1 MKIALLTD
9 GIYPYVIGGM
19 QKHSYFLAKYL
30 ARNKINVDLYHF
42 KSIDNYNLPNP
53 FNADE
58 LLFIK
63 TFEIDYPSTI
73 WFPGHYLY
81 KRYLYSKKVLR
92 VFLLENRKYDFV
104 YAKGFSAWALLN
116 KRKKHKLKIPVG
128 LNFHGY
134 EMFQRWPS
142 VISGLKLQILKYPV
156 LYNMR
161 KADHLF
167 SYGAKISKIIERK
180 VSKNKLIEIPSGID
194 KKWIT
199 SKIKPSSQ
207 QLNFVFVGRAERR
220 KGIIEINKTIKSID
234 NNFNANFH
242 FIGPIEPNLKI
253 FDNRVKYH
261 GTIYDSEDLKFI
273 LDQMDILLCPS
284 YSEGMPNVIMEAMSR
299 GLAIIATDVGAVSK
313 LVDEEN
319 GWLIN
324 PDGLEKSLKDIVV
337 KAIKTN
343 PNGIDKK
350 KNQSIDKIKFFTW
363 DKVILQLIKRIKSE

>member
-1 MKIALLTD
+1 MKIALLSD
-9 GIYPYVIGGM
+9 GIYPYVVGGM

-53 FNADE
+53 FTAEE

-63 TFEIDYPSTI
+63 IFEIDYPSTI

-81 KRYLYSKKVLR
+81 KRYLYSKKILK
-92 VFLLENRKYDFV
+92 VFINENINYDFV
-104 YAKGFSAWALLN
+104 YIQGFSGWSLLN
-116 KRKKHKLKIPVG
+116 NRKKNKIDSPIG

-142 VISGLKLQILKYPV
+142 VISGIKLQILKYPV

-161 KADHLF
+161 KADFLF
-167 SYGAKISKIIERK
+167 SFGGKISEIISNK
-180 VSKNKLIEIPSGID
+180 VSKNKIIEILSGVEDNFI
-194 KKWIT
+194 
-199 SKIKPSSQ
+199 SNRIKPTSQ
-207 QLNFVFVGRAERR
+207 QLNFIFVGRAERR
-220 KGIIEINKTIKSID
+220 KGIIELNKVIHSLDKIYD
-234 NNFNANFH
+234 ANFH
-242 FIGPIEPNLKI
+242 FVGPIKSNLKI
-253 FDNRVKYH
+253 LDSRVTYH
-261 GTIYDSEDLKFI
+261 GSIYDSSDLKLI

-284 YSEGMPNVIMEAMSR
+284 YSEGLPNVIMEGMSR

-324 PDGLEKSLKDIVV
+324 PKGLEKSLEDIIV

-350 KNQSIDKIKFFTW
+350 KKQSLNKIKFFTW
-363 DKVILQLIKRIKSE
+363 EKVILQLINRIKSE

>member
-58 LLFIK
+58 LLYIK

-161 KADHLF
+161 KA
-167 SYGAKISKIIERK
+167 
-180 VSKNKLIEIPSGID
+180 
-194 KKWIT
+194 
-199 SKIKPSSQ
+199 
-207 QLNFVFVGRAERR
+207 GRAERR

-253 FDNRVKYH
+253 FDSRVSYH

-284 YSEGMPNVIMEAMSR
+284 YSEGMPNLIMEAMSR

-324 PDGLEKSLKDIVV
+324 PRGLEKNLNSSIVR
-337 KAIKTN
+337 AIKTECN
-343 PNGIDKK
+343 EIDKK
-350 KNQSIDKIKFFTW
+350 KKRSLNKIKFFTW
-363 DKVILQLIKRIKSE
+363 EKVILQLINRIKSE

>member
-1 MKIALLTD
+1 MKIALLSD
-9 GIYPYVIGGM
+9 GIYPYVLGGM

-30 ARNKINVDLYHF
+30 ARNNIYVDLYHF

-53 FNADE
+53 FNAEE

-63 TFEIDYPSTI
+63 FFEIDYPSTI

-81 KRYLYSKKVLR
+81 KRYLYSKKVLS
-92 VFLLENRKYDFV
+92 VFLLENRNYDFV

-116 KRKKHKLKIPVG
+116 KRKKHKLKIPIG

-134 EMFQRWPS
+134 EMFQIWPS
-142 VISGLKLQILKYPV
+142 VISGIKLQILKYPV

-167 SYGAKISKIIERK
+167 SYGGKISKIIERK

-194 KKWIT
+194 KKWVT

-220 KGIIEINKTIKSID
+220 KGITEINKTIKSID

-253 FDNRVKYH
+253 FDSRVTYH

-324 PDGLEKSLKDIVV
+324 PKGLEKSLKDIIV

-343 PNGIDKK
+343 PNAIDKK
-350 KNQSIDKIKFFTW
+350 KNKSIDKIKFFTW

>member
-42 KSIDNYNLPNP
+42 KSIDNHNLPNP

-58 LLFIK
+58 LLYIK

-142 VISGLKLQILKYPV
+142 VISGLKLQILKYPA

-234 NNFNANFH
+234 NKFNANFH

-253 FDNRVKYH
+253 FDSRVTYH
-261 GTIYDSEDLKFI
+261 GTIYDSEDLKII

-324 PDGLEKSLKDIVV
+324 PRGLEKNLNSSIVR
-337 KAIKTN
+337 AIKTECN
-343 PNGIDKK
+343 EIDKK
-350 KNQSIDKIKFFTW
+350 KKRSLNKIKFFTW
-363 DKVILQLIKRIKSE
+363 EKVILQLINRIKSE

>member
-1 MKIALLTD
+1 MKIALLSD

-42 KSIDNYNLPNP
+42 KSIDNYDLPNP

-58 LLFIK
+58 LLYIK

-116 KRKKHKLKIPVG
+116 KRKKHKLKIPLG

-167 SYGAKISKIIERK
+167 SYGGKISKIIERK

-234 NNFNANFH
+234 NKLNANFH
-242 FIGPIEPNLKI
+242 FIGPIEQNLKI
-253 FDNRVKYH
+253 SDRRVTYH

-324 PDGLEKSLKDIVV
+324 SKGLKKNLKDIIV
-337 KAIKTN
+337 KAIKTK

-350 KNQSIDKIKFFTW
+350 KKQSLNKIKFFTW
-363 DKVILQLIKRIKSE
+363 EKVILQLINRIKSE

>member
-53 FNADE
+53 FNAEE

-180 VSKNKLIEIPSGID
+180 VSKNKLIEIPSGVD

-234 NNFNANFH
+234 KNFNANFH

-253 FDNRVKYH
+253 FDSRVKYH

-324 PDGLEKSLKDIVV
+324 PRGLEKNLNSSIVR
-337 KAIKTN
+337 AIKTECN
-343 PNGIDKK
+343 EIDKK
-350 KNQSIDKIKFFTW
+350 KKRSLNKIKFFTW
-363 DKVILQLIKRIKSE
+363 EKVILQLINRIKSE

>member
-42 KSIDNYNLPNP
+42 KSINNYNLPNP

-58 LLFIK
+58 LLYIK

-81 KRYLYSKKVLR
+81 KRYLYSKNVLR

-234 NNFNANFH
+234 NKFNANFH

-253 FDNRVKYH
+253 FDSRVTYH
-261 GTIYDSEDLKFI
+261 GTIYDSEDLKII

-324 PDGLEKSLKDIVV
+324 PKGLEKNLNSSIVR
-337 KAIKTN
+337 AIKTECN
-343 PNGIDKK
+343 EIDKK
-350 KNQSIDKIKFFTW
+350 KKRSLKKIKFFTW
-363 DKVILQLIKRIKSE
+363 EKVILQLINRIKSE

>member
-58 LLFIK
+58 LLYIK

-128 LNFHGY
+128 LNIHGY

-167 SYGAKISKIIERK
+167 SYGGKISKIISRK
-180 VSKNKLIEIPSGID
+180 VSKNKIIEIPSGID

-234 NNFNANFH
+234 NKFNANFH

-253 FDNRVKYH
+253 FDSRVTYH
-261 GTIYDSEDLKFI
+261 GTIYDSEDLKII

-324 PDGLEKSLKDIVV
+324 PRGLEKNLNSSIVR
-337 KAIKTN
+337 AIKTECN
-343 PNGIDKK
+343 EIDKK
-350 KNQSIDKIKFFTW
+350 KKRSLNKIKFFTW
-363 DKVILQLIKRIKSE
+363 EKVILQLINRIKSE